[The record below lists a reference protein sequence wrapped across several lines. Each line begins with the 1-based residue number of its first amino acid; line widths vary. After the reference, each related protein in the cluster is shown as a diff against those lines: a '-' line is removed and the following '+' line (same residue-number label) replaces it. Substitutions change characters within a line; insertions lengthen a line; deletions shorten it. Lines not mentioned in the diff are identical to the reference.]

1 MDEQNKDNTVTKDEE
16 VIENI
21 EPEDMEINNSEE
33 HLGSDESKMET
44 LKEEVE
50 KLQNEKEEVYQ
61 KMLRIQAEFDNYKKR
76 SMREKETTNKYKSQ
90 DIVNDLLPAID
101 NFERAL
107 QVDVSEAQDSF
118 VEGISMVYRML
129 KDALKS
135 HNVEEIETV
144 GKEFDPNLHH
154 AVMQA
159 EDDEAEANT
168 VVEEMQKGYM
178 LKDRVIRPAMVKV
191 NK

>member
-1 MDEQNKDNTVTKDEE
+1 MEEQNKNDTATKD
-16 VIENI
+16 VIENV
-21 EPEDMEINNSEE
+21 EPEDTDINDPEE

-50 KLQNEKEEVYQ
+50 QLKQEKDDMYQ
-61 KMLRIQAEFDNYKKR
+61 RTLRIQAEFDNFKKR
-76 SMREKETTNKYKSQ
+76 TMRERETANKYKSQ
-90 DIVNDLLPAID
+90 DFVNELLPAID

-107 QVDVSEAQDSF
+107 QANTSEAQESF

-129 KDALKS
+129 KDALIAQ
-135 HNVEEIETV
+135 NIEEIETI

-154 AVMQA
+154 AVIQI
-159 EDDEAEANT
+159 EDDELEANT